1 MDTVAVLLD
10 TLRIVFGFF
19 LLLFLPGFNLSL
31 IFFPRS
37 SDLSIINR
45 LVYSTVL
52 SISSVIALVLFMD
65 VVLGVNT
72 TPRNITLFILSL
84 IHISEPTRRTPISYA
99 VFC

>member
-1 MDTVAVLLD
+1 MDTGAAFIEVMRV
-10 TLRIVFGFF
+10 VFGFL

-31 IFFPRS
+31 LFFPRS
-37 SDLSIINR
+37 SDLSIIDR